1 MLTPIVKDYMAVKG
15 HEVCIQAIQ
24 VFGGAGYTRDYLV
37 EQYARDCK
45 ITSIYEGTSGIQ
57 AMDLLA
63 RKIGTKKGLVFLNF
77 LGEIQH
83 TASKAKAVDELKD
96 LGVRVE
102 NTANRLG
109 EVAIHIG
116 QMAMSKDF
124 KVAFAHALPFLYAM
138 GDTIMAWMLLWRAV
152 VASEKLAG
160 KPKKKDVAF
169 YEGQIKTADFFIRTE
184 LPVTSGRIDAIQG
197 GCAAAIEISD
207 EGFGGL

>member
-63 RKIGTKKGLVFLNF
+63 RKIGTKKGLVFINF
-77 LGEIQH
+77 LGEIQQ
-83 TASKAKAVDELKD
+83 TASRAKAADELKD

-109 EVAIHIG
+109 EVAMHIG

-184 LPVTSGRIDAIQG
+184 LPLTFGKMDAIQG

-207 EGFGGL
+207 EAFGGL